1 MDQGTKRFLWLI
13 ASALGH
19 CEPSDPRDRAELQ
32 NLAKRLKEIAG
43 GVPDE
48 VSSERLSEA
57 CQAARR

>member
-1 MDQGTKRFLWLI
+1 MDQGTKRFLWRI

-19 CEPSDPRDRAELQ
+19 CELSDSQDRTELQ
-32 NLAKRLKEIAG
+32 TMAKRLKEIAG